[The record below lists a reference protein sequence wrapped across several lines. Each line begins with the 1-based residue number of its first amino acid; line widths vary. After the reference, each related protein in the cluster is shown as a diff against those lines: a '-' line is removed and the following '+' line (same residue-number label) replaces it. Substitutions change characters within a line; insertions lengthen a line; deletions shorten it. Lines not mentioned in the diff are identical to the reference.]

1 MSLAAA
7 LLAGAAAVAPGASP
21 GTAQATNPATPP
33 ARGAA
38 AGPALSLGLK
48 CYTPAYQTTVK
59 ARALFAGFTPGAAL
73 QVKVDARTLGTV
85 HADAA
90 GGGGFTWNPPRAPG
104 TRQGGEAA
112 HTLTVEQGTSVAT
125 RRFYSTRF
133 GADFSPSAGDP
144 NRLRTR
150 FTVYGM
156 GARRTLYLHYIPP
169 GSRRS
174 TLNRPIGR
182 LGGACGK
189 LRSPAMRLFP
199 FRPTAGTWKLQ
210 FDTRRSY
217 SSRAIPRV
225 TRGYIVT
232 VVVRRR

>member
-1 MSLAAA
+1 MSLAAV
-7 LLAGAAAVAPGASP
+7 LLAGAAAVAPGAP
-21 GTAQATNPATPP
+21 DAFTAAT
-33 ARGAA
+33 
-38 AGPALSLGLK
+38 GPALNLGLK
-48 CYTPAYQTTVK
+48 CYPPAYQTTVR
-59 ARALFAGFTPGAAL
+59 ARAVYAGFTPGAAL
-73 QVKVDARTLGTV
+73 EVKVDTRALGMV
-85 HADAA
+85 RADAA
-90 GGGGFTWNPPRAPG
+90 GGGGFTWHPPRAPG
-104 TRQGGEAA
+104 TSQGGEAE
-112 HTLTVEQGTSVAT
+112 HTLTVAQGTSLASK
-125 RRFYSTRF
+125 RFYSTRF
-133 GADFSPSAGDP
+133 GADFSPSSGNP

-156 GARRTLYLHYIPP
+156 GARRTLYLHYVPP

-199 FRPTAGTWKLQ
+199 FRPSTGTWKLQ

-217 SSRAIPRV
+217 SSRTIPRV

-232 VVVRRR
+232 VVVGRRR